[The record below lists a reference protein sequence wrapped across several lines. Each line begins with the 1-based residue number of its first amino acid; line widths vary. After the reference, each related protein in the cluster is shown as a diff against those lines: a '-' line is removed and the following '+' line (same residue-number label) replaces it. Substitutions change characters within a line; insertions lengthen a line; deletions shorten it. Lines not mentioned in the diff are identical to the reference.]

1 MTLLSAYV
9 DRPAETVQ
17 LQPYICRNTQLYGFY
32 LRADKAVIQQRLVD
46 PILNAP
52 TGGALDYRCLS
63 DLVLVSYAKA
73 AQCTSTLPPANQM
86 GWMLENSWTLW
97 VPLLLVKRELGIEVA
112 QRLVFY
118 PAYICV
124 DNSWSLTAGREVYG
138 FPKGYGPVAVPEPG
152 SDPASF
158 AVSTMVIPK
167 YAPSSG
173 GQVLPLMEVTRTG
186 VTSKGAELWQDLED
200 AVAAVGHMLS
210 GSGGKLV
217 VPGFNLL
224 LDLVGLARHE
234 EVPGVFLKQF
244 RDTADGTKACYQA
257 IVEAGSFVQKFNS
270 GGLLDGSYQ
279 AMLYNYDSHP
289 LADDL
294 GLAAGP
300 HPLEFPFQV
309 NMDFTI
315 GQGTEVWKA

>member
-1 MTLLSAYV
+1 MTALPHYV
-9 DRPAETVQ
+9 VRPAETVQ

-32 LRADKAVIQQRLVD
+32 LRANKTVIQTRLVD

-52 TGGALDYRCLS
+52 TGGAIHYRCLS
-63 DLVLVSYAKA
+63 DLVLVSFAKA

-97 VPLLLVKRELGIEVA
+97 VPLLVVKTELGIEVA

-138 FPKGYGPVAVPEPG
+138 FPKGYGPVTVPAAG
-152 SDPASF
+152 TDPAAF
-158 AVSTMVIPK
+158 DVSTMVIPK
-167 YAPSSG
+167 YGPANG
-173 GQVLPLMEVTRTG
+173 GQVMPLMEISRAAVLSG
-186 VTSKGAELWQDLED
+186 GAELWQDLED

-210 GSGGKLV
+210 GNGGQLI
-217 VPGFNLL
+217 VPGFNFL
-224 LDLVGLARHE
+224 LDLIGLARNE

-257 IVEAGSFVQKFNS
+257 IVEAGSFVDKFNG
-270 GGLLDGSYQ
+270 GGLLDGTYQ
-279 AMLYNYDSHP
+279 AAIHNYDSHP

-294 GLAAGP
+294 GLAPGQ
-300 HPLEFPFQV
+300 HPLEFPFWV

-315 GQGTEVWKA
+315 GKGTEVWKA

>member
-1 MTLLSAYV
+1 MTLLPAYAV
-9 DRPAETVQ
+9 RPAETVQ
-17 LQPYICRNTQLYGFY
+17 LQPYVCRNTQLYGFY
-32 LRADKAVIQQRLVD
+32 LRADKAVMQARLVD

-52 TGGALDYRCLS
+52 CGGALDYRCLS
-63 DLVLVSYAKA
+63 DLVLVSFAKA

-97 VPLLLVKRELGIEVA
+97 IPLLLVKKELGIEVA

-138 FPKGYGPVAVPEPG
+138 FPKGYGPIEVPEPG

-158 AVSTMVIPK
+158 SASTMVIPK
-167 YAPSSG
+167 YAPTSG
-173 GQVLPLMEVTRTG
+173 GQVLPLMEVTRTA
-186 VTSKGAELWQDLED
+186 VTTTDGEIWKDLED
-200 AVAAVGHMLS
+200 AVSAVGHLLS
-210 GSGGKLV
+210 GNGGKLV
-217 VPGFNLL
+217 VPGFNFL
-224 LDLVGLARHE
+224 LDLVGLARNE

-257 IVEAGSFVQKFNS
+257 VIEAGSFVDTFNG
-270 GGLLDGSYQ
+270 GGLLDGTYQ
-279 AMLYNYDSHP
+279 ATLFSYDSHP

-294 GLAAGP
+294 GLTPGP
-300 HPLEFPFQV
+300 QPLEFPFWV

-315 GQGTEVWKA
+315 GQGQEVWRA